1 MLVSSSRVEH
11 AKGSWQLLEECNQ
24 FLFLDLF
31 ALESLS
37 LIYPYLM
44 EFCEMLTKYL
54 DRVVVVHIEH
64 FELLDN
70 D

>member
-11 AKGSWQLLEECNQ
+11 AKGSWQLLEERNQ

-44 EFCEMLTKYL
+44 EFCEMLTKNL